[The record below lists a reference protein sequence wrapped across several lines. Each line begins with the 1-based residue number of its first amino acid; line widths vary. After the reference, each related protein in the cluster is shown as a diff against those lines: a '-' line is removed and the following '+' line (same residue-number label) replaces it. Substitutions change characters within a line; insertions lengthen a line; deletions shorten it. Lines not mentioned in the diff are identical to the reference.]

1 MPLKKSQSSG
11 PEADTLILG
20 LGSSLTSTHAA
31 SHSRQC
37 VGLVLGAAPIGQWVV
52 AAAEFAALGCTI
64 EGEGGMMHFNTKAL
78 ALTAGLIWGGALL
91 FVGLANL
98 VWSGYGQAFLNLM
111 ASVYPAYEGNA
122 SIGQVLLAALYGL
135 VGRIPLK
142 KQGCGDHT

>member
-1 MPLKKSQSSG
+1 
-11 PEADTLILG
+11 
-20 LGSSLTSTHAA
+20 
-31 SHSRQC
+31 
-37 VGLVLGAAPIGQWVV
+37 
-52 AAAEFAALGCTI
+52 
-64 EGEGGMMHFNTKAL
+64 MMHFNTKAL

-135 VGRIPLK
+135 VDGAVAGFVFGWLYNRFAAGAPAK
-142 KQGCGDHT
+142 GA